1 MSQEKIPDVSQ
12 GKNPRTIWG
21 RLVRWVHK
29 IFHIHEKRALL
40 GPPSDNSPELSPDP
54 SQEPSGEGLPKPRI
68 IVHPDGSIRMN
79 PEVVP
84 PARRKRTSVVG
95 FELQP
100 FEKMFWDE

>member
-12 GKNPRTIWG
+12 GKNPRAIWG

-29 IFHIHEKRALL
+29 IFHRHEKRALL
-40 GPPSDNSPELSPDP
+40 GAPSDN
-54 SQEPSGEGLPKPRI
+54 SQEPSGDGLPKSRI